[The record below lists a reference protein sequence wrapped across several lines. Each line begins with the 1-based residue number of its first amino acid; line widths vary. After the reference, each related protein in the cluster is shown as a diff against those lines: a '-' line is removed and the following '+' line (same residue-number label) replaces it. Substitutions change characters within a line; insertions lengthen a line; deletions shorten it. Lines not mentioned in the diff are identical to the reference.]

1 MTKIEIRNSKFGRPE
16 HQVSNCEFLWQLLGH
31 PITRSPDVPFLMNIA
46 IFGGT
51 FDPIHAGHLAA
62 ARFHLDRILF
72 IPTGNPPHKIHDHL
86 TDYAQRYA
94 MVAVACA
101 NEPRFIP
108 STIEAPTADGS
119 PRYSIDTV
127 RTVRR
132 RLRQHD
138 RLFFLVGADAFLD
151 LPHWKDFRRLLD
163 SVEFIVVSRPGFD
176 SDSLRQVAPP
186 DLLPARR
193 LAQKAETIR
202 LRHGAIHLLHG
213 VDAPVASRDIR
224 QAVRARRSITDLV
237 PELVEEYIL
246 KEGLYNPSA
255 GRKRLPR

>member
-1 MTKIEIRNSKFGRPE
+1 
-16 HQVSNCEFLWQLLGH
+16 
-31 PITRSPDVPFLMNIA
+31 MNIA

-62 ARFHLDRILF
+62 ARAAQRRYHLDQVLF
-72 IPTGNPPHKIHDHL
+72 IPTGNPPHKTHDHL
-86 TDYAQRYA
+86 TDYPQRYA

-101 NEPRFIP
+101 GEPRFIP
-108 STIEAPTADGS
+108 CNIEAPTRDGA

-127 RTVRR
+127 RAVRR

-151 LPHWKDFRRLLD
+151 LPHWREYRRLLD

-176 SDSLRQVAPP
+176 VDSLRQVAPP
-186 DLLPARR
+186 DLLPARN
-193 LAQKAETIR
+193 LAPRGETIR

-213 VDAPVASRDIR
+213 VAARVASRDIR
-224 QAVRARRSITDLV
+224 QAVRARKSISGLV
-237 PELVEEYIL
+237 PKRVEEYIL
-246 KEGLYNPSA
+246 KEGLYGPSD
-255 GRKRLPR
+255 GVKRLRR

>member
-1 MTKIEIRNSKFGRPE
+1 
-16 HQVSNCEFLWQLLGH
+16 
-31 PITRSPDVPFLMNIA
+31 MNIA

-51 FDPIHAGHLAA
+51 FDPIHAGHMAA
-62 ARFHLDRILF
+62 AEAAQERFHLDRVLF
-72 IPTGNPPHKIHDHL
+72 IPTGNPPHKTHDHL
-86 TDYAQRYA
+86 TDYAHRYA

-101 NEPRFIP
+101 GEPRFIP
-108 STIEAPTADGS
+108 STIESPSIEGA

-127 RTVRR
+127 RVVRR

-176 SDSLRQVAPP
+176 VDALRQVPPP

-193 LAQKAETIR
+193 LTQKDGTIR
-202 LRHGAIHLLHG
+202 LRHGAIHLLHD

-224 QAVRARRSITDLV
+224 QAVRVHKPVTGLV
-237 PELVEEYIL
+237 PALVEEYIL
-246 KEGLYNPSA
+246 KEGLYIPSA
-255 GRKRLPR
+255 GRKRLHR

>member
-1 MTKIEIRNSKFGRPE
+1 
-16 HQVSNCEFLWQLLGH
+16 
-31 PITRSPDVPFLMNIA
+31 MNIA

-62 ARFHLDRILF
+62 AQAAQRRFHLDRILF
-72 IPTGNPPHKIHDHL
+72 VPTGNPPHKIHDRL
-86 TDYAQRYA
+86 TEYAQRYA

-108 STIEAPTADGS
+108 STIEAPTVEGS

-127 RTVRR
+127 RAVRR

-151 LPHWKDFRRLLD
+151 LPHWKEFRRLLD
-163 SVEFIVVSRPGFD
+163 AVEFIVVSRPGFEVD
-176 SDSLRQVAPP
+176 AIRQVAPP

-193 LAQKAETIR
+193 LAPRDGTIR

-224 QAVRARRSITDLV
+224 QAVRARKPITGLV
-237 PELVEEYIL
+237 PKLVEEYIG
-246 KEGLYNPSA
+246 KEGLYGTSA
-255 GRKRLPR
+255 ARKRLHR

>member
-1 MTKIEIRNSKFGRPE
+1 
-16 HQVSNCEFLWQLLGH
+16 
-31 PITRSPDVPFLMNIA
+31 MNIA

-62 ARFHLDRILF
+62 AQAAQHRFRLDRVLF

-86 TDYAQRYA
+86 TEYAQRYA

-108 STIEAPTADGS
+108 STIEAPTVDGS

-127 RTVRR
+127 RAVRR

-151 LPHWKDFRRLLD
+151 LPHWREFRRLLD
-163 SVEFIVVSRPGFD
+163 AVEFIVVSRPGFD
-176 SDSLRQVAPP
+176 VDTLRRVAPR

-193 LAQKAETIR
+193 LAQRDGAIR
-202 LRHGAIHLLHG
+202 LRHGAIHLLHD

-224 QAVRARRSITDLV
+224 QAVRARKPITSLV
-237 PELVEEYIL
+237 PKLVEEYIL
-246 KEGLYNPSA
+246 KEGLYRPSA
-255 GRKRLPR
+255 GRERLHR